1 MRLARALSFALAALV
16 ASAPALAQSPAPTAS
31 APPGVAPASGPV
43 SNAPAPS
50 EALAEL
56 RSRGIVQGGGSS
68 ALAAPTSQGQFLTLI
83 DRAVPSTVTPL
94 PTASRKYYA
103 IPVSRAQA
111 KGLLSGIPAQ
121 PERPI
126 SREDA
131 ALLAIRQAYVE
142 RVIPGGA
149 RPRVP
154 PAIADIDQI
163 APRARPAV
171 VQAVELGLIAT
182 TRDNRFRPKDPL
194 TYGEAVVI
202 TAQLRRAAD
211 VKAEGAGA
219 R

>member
-1 MRLARALSFALAALV
+1 MRLARALSIAVAAV
-16 ASAPALAQSPAPTAS
+16 IAAAPAAAQTPTPAPVGT
-31 APPGVAPASGPV
+31 PVAPVSG
-43 SNAPAPS
+43 SYAPAPS

-56 RSRGIVQGGGSS
+56 RSRGIVQGGGP
-68 ALAAPTSQGQFLTLI
+68 AVLAAPTSQGQFLTLI
-83 DRAVPSTVTPL
+83 DRAVPTTITPP
-94 PTASRKYYA
+94 PTATPSRKYYA
-103 IPVSRAQA
+103 MSVLRAQA
-111 KGLLSGIPAQ
+111 KGILSGIPAQ
-121 PERPI
+121 PEQPI

-163 APRARPAV
+163 SPRARPAV
-171 VQAVELGLIAT
+171 VQAVELGLIT
-182 TRDNRFRPKDPL
+182 TARDNRFRPKDPL

-211 VKAEGAGA
+211 IKAEGAGA

>member
-1 MRLARALSFALAALV
+1 MRLARAFGLVLGALV
-16 ASAPALAQSPAPTAS
+16 AAPAAAQSPSAAPAPVVPAS
-31 APPGVAPASGPV
+31 ASSL

-56 RSRGIVQGGGSS
+56 RSRGIVQGGGSV

-83 DRAVPSTVTPL
+83 DRAVPTTVTPP
-94 PTASRKYYA
+94 PTATPSRKYYA
-103 IPVSRAQA
+103 IPVLRAQA
-111 KGLLSGIPAQ
+111 KGLLNGIPAQ
-121 PERPI
+121 PERPL

-142 RVIPGGA
+142 RVVPGGA
-149 RPRVP
+149 RPRVS
-154 PAIADIDQI
+154 PAIADIDQVS
-163 APRARPAV
+163 PRARPAV
-171 VQAVELGLIAT
+171 VEAVVLGLIAT

-194 TYGEAVVI
+194 TYGEAVVV

-211 VKAEGAGA
+211 VKAGPEGA